1 MALFQKAGP
10 RLVLG
15 ATGPW
20 WRRKTV
26 ALTGQDISQHKH
38 IIGLTG
44 QGKSKLLASTYV
56 QLLRQNIPAAL
67 IDPHSDL
74 ADDVLSMLND
84 AGYFSNPLT
93 ASKFLYVDFGR
104 SDRYLPFN
112 ILKTRYRP
120 HDTARHV
127 VEVCKRVWPALA
139 DGAAPMFENVMLAA
153 ALTLIEND
161 LPITDVSWLLTDKA
175 FRDMSLRRVKDAQ
188 VVRFWRDTFDRL
200 SVKDQLDQAQSSLR
214 RIFLLTFSETL
225 RYSLGQPEN
234 ALDFRRIMDEGIS
247 VVYDLGGLDEDTQR
261 FLGCLLTVGHEVAA
275 LSRADQ
281 PLWERKPYHL
291 YMDEFSM
298 FSATSE
304 DGLAR
309 ILSLARKYNLSLG
322 MAHQTFSQ
330 TSERIRGALGNAMR
344 IAFKL
349 QPDDATWMAQQIGE
363 YNPYE
368 IKHMVEDEHAQGRS
382 HPNYFTVQESYERL
396 RTTLKGL
403 PQQHAVVKT
412 GHGYEEIETLHVP
425 PTKTTREE
433 LEQLKEGFAQRLLTS
448 RTRAITVV
456 DGAREPIG
464 EPPPR
469 FRS

>member
-1 MALFQKAGP
+1 MVLFKKEGP

-15 ATGPW
+15 TTGPW
-20 WRRKTV
+20 WHKREV
-26 ALTGQDISQHKH
+26 ALEGSDISLHKH

-56 QLLRQNIPAAL
+56 QLLRQGIPAAL

-84 AGYFSNPLT
+84 ESFFANPI
-93 ASKFLYVDFGR
+93 ANKRFLYVDFGR
-104 SDRYLPFN
+104 KDRFLPFN
-112 ILKTRYRP
+112 ILKTPYSA

-127 VEVCKRVWPALA
+127 VEVCKRVWPALG

-161 LPITDVSWLLTDKA
+161 LPITNAPRLITDQRYRNDLLKNVPDEQVRHFWHTTFD
-175 FRDMSLRRVKDAQ
+175 SLRP
-188 VVRFWRDTFDRL
+188 T
-200 SVKDQLDQAQSSLR
+200 DQLDQAQSSLR

-225 RYSLGQPEN
+225 RYSLGQSEN
-234 ALDFRRIMDEGIS
+234 ALNFRQLMDEGIS
-247 VVYDLGGLDEDTQR
+247 VIYDLGGLDPDTQR
-261 FLGCLLTVGHEVAA
+261 FLGCLLTVGYEVAA

-291 YMDEFSM
+291 YMDEFSQ

-304 DGLAR
+304 EGLAR

-344 IAFKL
+344 IAFRL
-349 QPDDATWMAQQIGE
+349 QPDDAAWMAQQIGE
-363 YNPYE
+363 YDPLE
-368 IKHMVEDEHAQGRS
+368 IKHMVEDEGAQGRS
-382 HPNYFTVQESYERL
+382 HPVFFSVAESYERL
-396 RTTLKGL
+396 KTQLKAL
-403 PQQHAVVKT
+403 PKRHAVVKT
-412 GHGYEEIETLHVP
+412 GSGYEQIKTLDVP
-425 PTKTTREE
+425 ISKTTRGQ
-433 LEQLKEGFAQRLLTS
+433 LEVIKESYGARLMTS
-448 RTRAITVV
+448 RGRAVEEV
-456 DGAREPIG
+456 DRISK
-464 EPPPR
+464 PPEESLPPAA
-469 FRS
+469 